1 MLDHDF
7 YEADV
12 VDDTL
17 TELDQ
22 AKREKVFNAAV
33 ELFSRFGFKK
43 TTVDEIADLAGI
55 SKRTLYQVFPSKEK
69 ILAELVMFEAL
80 SFRKFCLGQIKHL
93 DDPIKKFRCF
103 CSLSEEYFEANP
115 FLGQVISDDARLF
128 SPFLTNELFLV
139 EQGIKEIITRLLS
152 EGIEKGVFHPQE
164 PSEQLADTIEC
175 VFALFRSFTYQR
187 SWSNGEP
194 RQKNNQ
200 EWIGFT
206 LRALMK

>member
-1 MLDHDF
+1 MLGHDF
-7 YEADV
+7 YEVDI

-22 AKREKVFNAAV
+22 ARREKVFNAAV

-43 TTVDEIADLAGI
+43 TTVDEIADQAGI

-139 EQGIKEIITRLLS
+139 EQGIKEIISRLLS
-152 EGIEKGVFHPQE
+152 EGIEKGVFQSQDTKE
-164 PSEQLADTIEC
+164 KFVDTIEC
-175 VFALFRSFTYQR
+175 VFALFRSFTYQY
-187 SWSNGEP
+187 SWSNEGP
-194 RQKNNQ
+194 QQKNNQ
-200 EWIGFT
+200 EWVEFV
-206 LRALMK
+206 LKALKK